1 MPKIRASFCI
11 FGVPLCL
18 LDHAFGPRVGSA
30 RPARSQDAA
39 ALAAITQANSVG
51 WRLYGKTPRKIGF
64 APSVKSACSEQS
76 SILGSQLRGVVM
88 KRAVLYLRV
97 STIDQTT
104 ANQERELREVASRMG
119 CEIVRVYKDHGM
131 LLAGRLR
138 ETDAVI
144 AAGSFLPNKG
154 RLACT
159 LLELAGD
166 FGQDVGSGRFYF
178 KLMGPGGGGRTSNLR
193 RRKPA
198 DLQPFDDR

>member
-1 MPKIRASFCI
+1 
-11 FGVPLCL
+11 
-18 LDHAFGPRVGSA
+18 
-30 RPARSQDAA
+30 
-39 ALAAITQANSVG
+39 LAAITQANSVG

-154 RLACT
+154 RLACA

-166 FGQDVGSGRFYF
+166 FGQDLGSGRTVIRQ
-178 KLMGPGGGGRTSNLR
+178 KLHQSDLAAMAGIGRESANRIINNWR
-193 RRKPA
+193 RRKIISRSSGYYCIENK
-198 DLQPFDDR
+198 DQLQEEAELSAF

>member
-1 MPKIRASFCI
+1 
-11 FGVPLCL
+11 
-18 LDHAFGPRVGSA
+18 
-30 RPARSQDAA
+30 
-39 ALAAITQANSVG
+39 
-51 WRLYGKTPRKIGF
+51 
-64 APSVKSACSEQS
+64 
-76 SILGSQLRGVVM
+76 M

-97 STIDQTT
+97 STTDQTT

-144 AAGSFLPNKG
+144 AAGSFLPNEG

-166 FGQDVGSGRFYF
+166 FGQDVGD
-178 KLMGPGGGGRTSNLR
+178 GRTVIRQKICQSDLAAMAGIARESACRIINDWE
-193 RRKPA
+193 RRKMISRLSGFYCIENK
-198 DLQPFDDR
+198 DQLQREAELSAY